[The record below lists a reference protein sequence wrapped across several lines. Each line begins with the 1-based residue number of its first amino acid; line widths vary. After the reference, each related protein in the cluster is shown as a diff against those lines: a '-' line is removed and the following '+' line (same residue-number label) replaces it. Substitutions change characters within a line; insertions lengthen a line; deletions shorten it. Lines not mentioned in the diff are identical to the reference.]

1 MIIRDLTT
9 LEDCVRVVALQKDIW
24 GYADGEDIVP
34 SAVLIVSVKRGGIL
48 IGGFEADELK
58 GFVYS
63 IPAVKD
69 GRLTQWS
76 HMLGVTGEV
85 RGTGLGV
92 RLKMAQRER
101 ALAMGIDEIE
111 WTFDPLQILNA
122 HLNMARLGAI
132 AEEYEENIYGESS
145 SPLHRGSPTDR
156 LVALWRVSAPHVERR
171 ILAAGQIVAR
181 DASVMEAPQVIAAVE
196 AGGGLEP
203 SDPVLTLDD
212 RRVLIEVPGQFT
224 DMLAHAP
231 DRARRWRLA
240 TRTAFQTYFA
250 RGYRAVDFLLGRDRK
265 QGQYLL
271 QRRDG

>member
-9 LEDCVRVVALQKDIW
+9 LDDCVRVVALQKDVW
-24 GYADGEDIVP
+24 GYDDSEDIVP

-48 IGGFEADELK
+48 IGGFEGDELK

-76 HMLGVTGEV
+76 HMLGVTADA

-92 RLKMAQRER
+92 RLKLAQRDR
-101 ALAMGIDEIE
+101 ALAMGIEEIE

-132 AEEYEENIYGESS
+132 AEEYEENIYGEST

-156 LVALWRVSAPHVERR
+156 LVALWKVSAPHVERR
-171 ILAAGQIVAR
+171 IHTSSLLIAR
-181 DASVMEAPQVIAAVE
+181 DASVMEAPQILAAVD
-196 AGGGLEP
+196 AGGTLEP
-203 SDPVLTLDD
+203 SDLVLSHDD
-212 RRVLIEVPGQFT
+212 RRVLIDVPGEFT
-224 DMLAHAP
+224 DMLAHDP
-231 DRARRWRLA
+231 DRAQRWRLA
-240 TRTAFQTYFA
+240 TRIAFQTYFG
-250 RGYRAVDFLLGRDRK
+250 RGYQAVDFLLGRDRK
-265 QGQYLL
+265 VGQYLL
-271 QRRDG
+271 RRPE